1 MATPVFTFK
10 STAYA
15 ADVFSVVDFQGTE
28 AISSLYQFDIGLKC
42 DVGTAVDLKTL
53 LGAGATLSLEQDG
66 KSNDYSGVLA
76 WAEQRQQAGGSD
88 YYRVRLVPPAWKLS
102 RNVVTAGFV
111 AQSHLAIVQT
121 VFKNGGLMGG
131 DSAVDTTGLSAK
143 YASYDFTCQ
152 YAETDL
158 HFVSRLLEHEGV
170 YFYFQ
175 DQKGVC
181 HMHLADEL
189 SYPPNPSAPSVPFT
203 DPTSTNNYDSI
214 VRITRQLDST
224 AGAVTVSGYNYQ
236 STTLAVQ
243 GSKPVVVDGQKPT
256 GPYPA
261 LWHFDNKV
269 QTPEVALQLASL
281 RAQEVACWADSYSG
295 SGAVSG
301 LRSGFTLQL
310 TDHPVKTFNQR
321 YLVTSVQHSA
331 RNLDQ
336 SWTTATYNA
345 GQAAPT
351 GAYYSNTFTAIP
363 AGVQFRPRLSTPRPH
378 ISGLLTGAVWLA
390 PDSDKGDGKAPS
402 LLQLLPAQV
411 SPVPGYQNTTSK
423 QDRNA
428 YVPPPPPMDD
438 QGRYL
443 VTLPFANGAVPGAS
457 HISAWI
463 RMAQPSAGQWTG
475 THFMLEPGAEVLLAF
490 VDGNPDLP
498 VIVGSVYNSATQA
511 PLTAN
516 SPNPQI

>member
-1 MATPVFTFK
+1 MATPEFSFK
-10 STAYA
+10 SAAYG
-15 ADVFSVVDFQGTE
+15 ADTFTVVDFQGTE
-28 AISSLYQFDIGLKC
+28 AISSLYRFEIGLKC
-42 DVGTAVDLKTL
+42 NVGTAVDLKTL
-53 LGAGATLSLEQDG
+53 LGAGASLSLEQDG
-66 KSNDYSGVLA
+66 KSNDYSGMLA
-76 WAEQRQQAGGSD
+76 WVVHQQQAGGYD
-88 YYRVRLVPPAWKLS
+88 FYRVLLVPPAWKLS

-111 AQSHLAIVQT
+111 AQTHLAIVET
-121 VFKNGGLMGG
+121 VLKNGGLVGG
-131 DSAVDTTGLSAK
+131 DSAVGTSGLSAK

-158 HFVSRLLEHEGV
+158 DFVSRLMEHEGV
-170 YFYFQ
+170 YFYFE
-175 DQKGVC
+175 DQKGIC
-181 HMHLADEL
+181 HLELADNL
-189 SYPPNPSAPSVPFT
+189 SYPPNPTAPSIPFT
-203 DPTSTNNYDSI
+203 DPSSTNNYDAI

-224 AGAVTVSGYNYQ
+224 VSGVTVSGYNYQ

-256 GPYPA
+256 GAYPA

-281 RAQEVACWADSYSG
+281 RAQELECWADSYSG

-301 LRSGFTLQL
+301 LRAGYTIHLS
-310 TDHPVKTFNQR
+310 DHPVTAFNQG

-336 SWTTATYNA
+336 SWTTANYNTAQA
-345 GQAAPT
+345 GGG
-351 GAYYSNTFTAIP
+351 GAYYSNSFTAIP
-363 AGVQFRPRLSTPRPH
+363 SGVQFRPRRVTARPH
-378 ISGLLTGAVWLA
+378 ITGLLTGAVWLT
-390 PDSDKGDGKAPS
+390 PENDKGDGKTPN
-402 LLQLLPAQV
+402 LLQMLPAQV
-411 SPVPGYQNTTSK
+411 NPIPGFQGTGSK
-423 QDRNA
+423 QNLNA

-457 HISAWI
+457 PISAWI

-475 THFMLEPGAEVLLAF
+475 TNFMLEPGAEVLLAF

-498 VIVGSVYNSATQA
+498 VIVGSVYNGATQA
-511 PLTAN
+511 PLTSAN
-516 SPNPQI
+516 PNPHI

>member
-1 MATPVFTFK
+1 MATPEFSFK
-10 STAYA
+10 SAAYA
-15 ADVFSVVDFQGTE
+15 ADTFTVVDFQGTE
-28 AISSLYQFDIGLKC
+28 AISSLYRFEIGLKC

-66 KSNDYSGVLA
+66 KSNAYSGILA
-76 WAEQRQQAGGSD
+76 WVEQQQQAGGSD
-88 YYRVRLVPPAWKLS
+88 YYRVLLVPPAWKLS

-111 AQSHLAIVQT
+111 AQSHLAIVET
-121 VFKNGGLMGG
+121 VLKNGGLVGG

-143 YASYDFTCQ
+143 YVPYDFTCQ
-152 YAETDL
+152 YVETDL
-158 HFVSRLLEHEGV
+158 DFVSRLLEHEGV
-170 YFYFQ
+170 YFHFQ
-175 DQKGVC
+175 DEKGVC
-181 HMHLADEL
+181 HMILGDNLA
-189 SYPPNPSAPSVPFT
+189 YPANPSAPSIPFT

-214 VRITRQLDST
+214 VRITRQLDAT
-224 AGAVTVSGYNYQ
+224 AGEVTVSGYNYQ

-243 GSKPVVVDGQKPT
+243 GSKPVVVDGQKPAA
-256 GPYPA
+256 PYPA

-269 QTPEVALQLASL
+269 QTPEAALQLATL
-281 RAQEVACWADSYSG
+281 RAQEVACWADCYSG

-301 LRSGFTLQL
+301 LRAGYTIQL
-310 TDHPVKTFNQR
+310 TDHPVAAFNQG

-336 SWTTATYNA
+336 SWGTSSYNA
-345 GQAAPT
+345 AQAGG

-363 AGVQFRPRLSTPRPH
+363 SAVQFRPRRATSRPH
-378 ISGLLTGAVWLA
+378 ITGLLTGAVWLA
-390 PDSDKGDGKAPS
+390 PDSDKGDGKVPG

-411 SPVPGYQNTTSK
+411 NPIPGYLGTGAKQNP
-423 QDRNA
+423 NA
-428 YVPPPPPMDD
+428 YVPPPPPMDE

-457 HISAWI
+457 PISAWI

-475 THFMLEPGAEVLLAF
+475 TNFMLEPGAEVLLAF

-498 VIVGSVYNSATQA
+498 VIVGSVYNGATQA
-511 PLTAN
+511 PLTSAN
-516 SPNPQI
+516 PNPHI

>member
-1 MATPVFTFK
+1 MATPVFAFK

-28 AISSLYQFDIGLKC
+28 AVSSLYRFEIGLKC

-53 LGAGATLSLEQDG
+53 LSAGATLSLEQDG

-88 YYRVRLVPPAWKLS
+88 YYRVLLVPPAWKLS

-111 AQSHLAIVQT
+111 AQTHLAIVQT
-121 VFKNGGLMGG
+121 VLKNGGLVSG
-131 DSAVDTTGLSAK
+131 DSAVDSTGLSAK

-158 HFVSRLLEHEGV
+158 DFVSRLMEREGV

-181 HMHLADEL
+181 HMTLADEL
-189 SYPPNPSAPSVPFT
+189 NYPPNPAAPSIPFT
-203 DPTSTNNYDSI
+203 DPSSTNNFDSI
-214 VRITRQLDST
+214 VRITRQLDAT
-224 AGAVTVSGYNYQ
+224 AGTVTVSGYNYQ
-236 STTLAVQ
+236 STTLSVQ

-256 GPYPA
+256 GTYPA

-269 QTPEVALQLASL
+269 QTPEAASQLANL
-281 RAQEVACWADSYSG
+281 RAQELACWADTYSG
-295 SGAVSG
+295 SGAVSS
-301 LRSGFTLQL
+301 LRAGYTVQL
-310 TDHPVKTFNQR
+310 TDHPVAAFNQR
-321 YLVTSVQHSA
+321 YLITGVQHSA

-336 SWTTATYNA
+336 SWTTSTYNA
-345 GQAAPT
+345 GQAAPA
-351 GAYYSNTFTAIP
+351 GAYYSNSFTAIP
-363 AGVQFRPRLSTPRPH
+363 AGVQFRPRRSTLRPH

-390 PDSDKGDGKAPS
+390 PDSDKGDGKTPS

-411 SPVPGYQNTTSK
+411 NPVPGFLASGSK
-423 QDRNA
+423 QNQNA
-428 YVPPPPPMDD
+428 YVPPTPPMDD

-457 HISAWI
+457 PISAWI

-498 VIVGSVYNSATQA
+498 VIVGSVYNGATQA
-511 PLTAN
+511 PLTAAK
-516 SPNPQI
+516 PNPQI